1 MSYFNNFDNINDKI
15 GKRRSR
21 KVKFNDNID
30 VRSYDINQPP
40 SNVPSLGYSSPYDEL
55 RHDKK
60 NKKKK
65 KKHKKYMKW
74 AKHNKTLTV
83 FIIGIAVFVF
93 GAGTY
98 YGSSKVMNYVNYSEN
113 NNGSKRRPSRRK
125 KKKERDVD
133 YEALELDK
141 RRMELELQE
150 SMRQG
155 MIRDQEKLISQ
166 IQAQLGANKKKMI
179 QNKREFKETFGG
191 GEKKGQVSYDSDLS
205 EFESDS
211 GFNTSFMLKSE
222 ADLKKRKMVE
232 LEKLLMEENN
242 DLSQKYTEL
251 LQRLK
256 SLDPNHPLFKL
267 INQSKQEQLKS
278 KQPPAPPMYTK
289 NNNNGSMNQPNS
301 NLSPNQMISDQAS
314 HSFPPPASNNQA
326 PQAPQAHHLDD
337 ALDPVAELDGMMP

>member
-1 MSYFNNFDNINDKI
+1 MSYNNFDYNKL

-21 KVKFNDNID
+21 KVQFNDNID

-40 SNVPSLGYSSPYDEL
+40 SNVPTIGYPSPYDEF
-55 RHDKK
+55 RTNDK
-60 NKKKK
+60 KKKK

-83 FIIGIAVFVF
+83 FMIGIAVFVF

-98 YGSSKVMNYVNYSEN
+98 YGSSKVMNYVKSPES
-113 NNGSKRRPSRRK
+113 NNGKRRPSRRK

-133 YEALELDK
+133 YQALEIDK

-155 MIRDQEKLISQ
+155 MVRDQEKLISQ
-166 IQAQLGANKKKMI
+166 IQAQLGANKKKMV

-191 GEKKGQVSYDSDLS
+191 GEKKGHVSYDTDLS

-242 DLSQKYTEL
+242 DLSHKYTEL

-256 SLDPNHPLFKL
+256 SLDPKHPLFQL
-267 INQSKQEQLKS
+267 IAQSKQEQNKA

-289 NNNNGSMNQPNS
+289 NNNKPMHQPNS
-301 NLSPNQMISDQAS
+301 NLSQNQMISDQAS
-314 HSFPPPASNNQA
+314 HSFPPPAPK
-326 PQAPQAHHLDD
+326 PQQPQQAHHLDD